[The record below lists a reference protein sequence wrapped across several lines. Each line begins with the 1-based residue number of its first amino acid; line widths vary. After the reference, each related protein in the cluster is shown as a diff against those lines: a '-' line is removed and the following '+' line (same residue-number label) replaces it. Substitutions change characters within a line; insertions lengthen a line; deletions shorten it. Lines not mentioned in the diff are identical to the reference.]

1 MRVSIEDIVV
11 DKQRIR
17 KNIGDLTPLMQS
29 MKKHGL
35 LQPIIITDSDYTLLA
50 GYRRLTAA
58 KNLGWTEIDVRT
70 VRANSKLERLE
81 IEIDENEARKN
92 FDFEEL
98 SRAKVRREK
107 LSRPSL
113 FRRIIDFFKKVL
125 FGS

>member
-11 DKQRIR
+11 DKKRIR
-17 KNIGDLTPLMQS
+17 RNTGDLTTLMQS

-35 LQPIIITDSDYTLLA
+35 LQPIIISDSDYTLLA

-58 KNLGWTEIDVRT
+58 KQLGWTEIDVRT
-70 VRANSKLERLE
+70 VKADSKLDRLE

-98 SRAKVRREK
+98 AKAKARREK
-107 LSRPSL
+107 LSRPSI
-113 FRRIIDFFKKVL
+113 FKRIINFFKKVL
-125 FGS
+125 FGN